1 MCRNVY
7 YCADKYTPCRITMV
21 IIDYDKSSP
30 LDIASTN
37 FYKLTNDSTSRIES
51 DVINQFKP
59 KGCHNRK
66 VFLLVAI
73 FAAAL
78 FLSVLMMLGSQTNAL
93 AQSQNQSNASGQKG
107 QFFADLT
114 GQGVTPPRTTNAT
127 GKATFAVTDGA
138 NKMSYSV
145 KADIDKVTDVFLS
158 ASSGGRYND
167 LVVLRSSVKDGVTGP
182 IKGTLVEGNF
192 LTF

>member
-1 MCRNVY
+1 
-7 YCADKYTPCRITMV
+7 MV

-30 LDIASTN
+30 LDISSTN

-66 VFLLVAI
+66 VFLLVAL

-78 FLSVLMMLGSQTNAL
+78 SLSVLMMLGSQTNAL
-93 AQSQNQSNASGQKG
+93 AQSQNQSKASGQKE

-114 GQGVTPPRTTNAT
+114 GQGVTP
-127 GKATFAVTDGA
+127 
-138 NKMSYSV
+138 
-145 KADIDKVTDVFLS
+145 
-158 ASSGGRYND
+158 
-167 LVVLRSSVKDGVTGP
+167 
-182 IKGTLVEGNF
+182 
-192 LTF
+192 